1 MLKLTWKMENIQIT
15 FLKLKSNSQKV
26 NKAWRQTSDELPSL
40 RFLTQPCGD
49 AVPAPFRAMKAQK
62 KPDEDVNVHLG
73 LGGRRAG
80 NIFRSFG
87 SWRCFLELNFLW
99 NHQQKI
105 LIQLFNRGGA
115 QLAWGLGK
123 LFLLDLESFLRNLVC
138 ACRFRRAWSRRTPS
152 SSPRLCL
159 TTASSA
165 WKVSALLRQSP
176 LNIKESHSGS
186 EGHRSIKRPGVR
198 NECVKP

>member
-73 LGGRRAG
+73 LGGGRAG

-105 LIQLFNRGGA
+105 LIQLFNRGGGSA
-115 QLAWGLGK
+115 CMRTGKVVPAGSGVVSQKPCLRLSFQESVKSPNPFFFTKTLFNNSIISLKGQCFAPPIPTKHQGIPFWIWGSQVNQ
-123 LFLLDLESFLRNLVC
+123 ETRC
-138 ACRFRRAWSRRTPS
+138 QEW
-152 SSPRLCL
+152 
-159 TTASSA
+159 
-165 WKVSALLRQSP
+165 
-176 LNIKESHSGS
+176 
-186 EGHRSIKRPGVR
+186 
-198 NECVKP
+198 CVKP

>member
-73 LGGRRAG
+73 LGGGRAG

-99 NHQQKI
+99 NHKQKI
-105 LIQLFNRGGA
+105 LIQLFNRGG
-115 QLAWGLGK
+115 LSLHEDW
-123 LFLLDLESFLRNLVC
+123 ESC
-138 ACRFRRAWSRRTPS
+138 SCWIWSRFSET
-152 SSPRLCL
+152 LF
-159 TTASSA
+159 AA
-165 WKVSALLRQSP
+165 VVSGEREVAEPLLLHQDS
-176 LNIKESHSGS
+176 
-186 EGHRSIKRPGVR
+186 V
-198 NECVKP
+198 